1 MLAFVESGGA
11 SKQAAGDKPEQQPKA
26 DSQQP
31 QQQQAQSQAAPPAD
45 QKAQS
50 DRQLEASKSKPA
62 REAQQQGS
70 AAGQQGRRG
79 RGVRYTDIPN
89 SQIRKIIA
97 QRLLESKQTI
107 PSLYVTA
114 TADIDAVT
122 ELRQQLKDQGK
133 KVRQLL
139 QLESVEECED
149 SEAHTLLHQAVT
161 MTYY

>member
-1 MLAFVESGGA
+1 MLAFIESGGT
-11 SKQAAGDKPEQQPKA
+11 SKQSAGDKPEQQAKA
-26 DSQQP
+26 GSQQP
-31 QQQQAQSQAAPPAD
+31 QQQAQSQAAPPAD

-139 QLESVEECED
+139 SVGSLEEGED
-149 SEAHTLLHQAVT
+149 
-161 MTYY
+161 